1 MGRFIMLDI
10 FVVNPVFVLLPCYE
24 LVSLNPDNGAVLSSD
39 KYLHFTICEFI
50 RCMILWDVKI
60 STLVYILCNMIWY
73 DRQNSNLLIKY
84 FIY

>member
-1 MGRFIMLDI
+1 MLDI

-50 RCMILWDVKI
+50 RCMIL
-60 STLVYILCNMIWY
+60 
-73 DRQNSNLLIKY
+73 
-84 FIY
+84 